1 MLFYMLTAL
10 ILNTNEKGVA
20 ISRTGNPAKKM
31 EEFYIILTI

>member
-10 ILNTNEKGVA
+10 LNTNEKGVA